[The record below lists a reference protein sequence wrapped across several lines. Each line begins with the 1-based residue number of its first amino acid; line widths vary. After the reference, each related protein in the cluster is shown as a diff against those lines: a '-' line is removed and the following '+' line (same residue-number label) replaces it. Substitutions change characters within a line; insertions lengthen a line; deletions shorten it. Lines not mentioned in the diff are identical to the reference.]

1 MSRETFE
8 ANMAFID
15 QTVRRLERNEVSID
29 ELETLSRQF
38 AEARQF
44 CLDRLTRIE
53 SVVQATLG
61 ANTESTG
68 ERG

>member
-44 CLDRLTRIE
+44 CMDRLTRIE